1 MIQLLFR
8 EAELNDLNPIRELFK
23 ASVLNISDEYYT
35 SAQRNEWSKTYDN
48 INRWEK
54 AIQDQYFL
62 LALKENHLIGFITL
76 KENEYIDFIYVHPD
90 HLGCGIAQKLLNKI
104 QEKAIQQRAVLL
116 RSDVS
121 KAAIGFFEKNGF
133 QVLRENQ
140 NKRDEEVLINY
151 SVSKDLVE
159 NNLH

>member
-1 MIQLLFR
+1 ML
-8 EAELNDLNPIRELFK
+8 
-23 ASVLNISDEYYT
+23 T
-35 SAQRNEWSKTYDN
+35 
-48 INRWEK
+48 
-54 AIQDQYFL
+54 
-62 LALKENHLIGFITL
+62 LKEDNLVGFITL

-90 HLGCGIAQKLLNKI
+90 HLGCGIAQELLNKI
-104 QEKAIQQRAVLL
+104 QKKAIEHKAVVL

-133 QVLRENQ
+133 QVLKENQ
-140 NKRDEEVLINY
+140 NKRNEEVLINY